1 MICTK
6 AYYYSNISTWD
17 CRGNQDTTMQTTF
30 LEDHTATV
38 ATKVPGQKAAKLPK
52 GALHKGK
59 RVKQGTKHQTN

>member
-6 AYYYSNISTWD
+6 GDYYSNISTRD
-17 CRGNQDTTMQTTF
+17 CRDNQDKTMETTF

-52 GALHKGK
+52 GALHKGT
-59 RVKQGTKHQTN
+59 RVKQGSKHQRN

>member
-6 AYYYSNISTWD
+6 AYHYSNISTRD
-17 CRGNQDTTMQTTF
+17 CRDNQDTTMEATF
-30 LEDHTATV
+30 VEDHTATV

-59 RVKQGTKHQTN
+59 RVKQGSKHRRN